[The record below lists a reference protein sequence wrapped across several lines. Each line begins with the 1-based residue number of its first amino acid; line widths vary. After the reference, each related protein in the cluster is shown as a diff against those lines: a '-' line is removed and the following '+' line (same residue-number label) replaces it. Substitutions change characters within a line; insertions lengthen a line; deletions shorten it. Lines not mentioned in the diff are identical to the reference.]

1 MKIEKKLDSLVRR
14 SAEKVGCIVRKDR
27 SRIDDF
33 EHQGGY
39 MLLDASTKGILAGS
53 HYELTPQCVLEICS
67 EGK

>member
-1 MKIEKKLDSLVRR
+1 
-14 SAEKVGCIVRKDR
+14 
-27 SRIDDF
+27 
-33 EHQGGY
+33 